1 MLGIFPVLFRHH
13 SAYYMRQQSA
23 SPYETSRNMVN
34 FHDPK
39 VIQRDA
45 RKFILFLELQC
56 TDELEVAVNNFSHV
70 LIGIFLYVTECPPG
84 LPNQP
89 SLSRWEYI
97 TNVTFEWNYIASK
110 KKIKWPLLVRLLA
123 VLIMRCVA
131 VVM

>member
-1 MLGIFPVLFRHH
+1 
-13 SAYYMRQQSA
+13 
-23 SPYETSRNMVN
+23 MVN

-84 LPNQP
+84 LSNQP
-89 SLSRWEYI
+89 SLPRWEYI

-123 VLIMRCVA
+123 VLIMCCVA